1 MIFMFGYEVSRG
13 LPKRTLLNNS
23 LRNTLPNAVSTMG
36 MFQNNAIMVQL
47 ATGLEG

>member
-23 LRNTLPNAVSTMG
+23 LRNTLPNAVVDKTT
-36 MFQNNAIMVQL
+36 FQIFIL
-47 ATGLEG
+47 LD